1 LVKRLSVKRCAAVLA
16 TCAAA
21 ANLTGCATTAN
32 NPRDPFEGFNRA
44 MFSVNEGI
52 DVVVKPVAEGYDAV
66 VPGPVKTGIGNF
78 FGNVA
83 DVWIAVNNLLQG
95 KITEGASDTG
105 RVLVNSTV
113 GIAGLIDVASHLGLE
128 KHAED
133 FGQTLG
139 RWGVGEG
146 PYLYWPFLGPRNVRD
161 TFGFAVDGLADPIEH
176 IHPVATRNTLTG
188 VRIID
193 LRASLLPA
201 DKVIEAAAFDKYSY
215 IRNAYF
221 QMRRDAVYDGNPPP
235 LDDDDDN
242 EEDGEEDG
250 K

>member
-1 LVKRLSVKRCAAVLA
+1 VKRLSVKRCLVALAV
-16 TCAAA
+16 CAAA
-21 ANLTGCATTAN
+21 AYQAGCATTAN

-52 DVVVKPVAEGYDAV
+52 DVVVKPVARGYDAF
-66 VPGPVKTGIGNF
+66 VPGPVRTGVGNF

-83 DVWIAVNNLLQG
+83 DVWIAINNLLQG
-95 KITEGASDTG
+95 KITESASDTG

-113 GIAGLIDVASHLGLE
+113 GIVGLIDVATRLGLE

-139 RWGVGEG
+139 KWGFGEG
-146 PYLYWPFLGPRNVRD
+146 AYLYWPLLGPSNVRD
-161 TFGFAVDGLADPIEH
+161 TFGFAVDLSVDPIRH
-176 IHPVATRNTLTG
+176 IHDVRVRNSLEG

-193 LRASLLPA
+193 ARASLLPA
-201 DKVIEAAAFDKYSY
+201 DRVIEAAAFDKYGY
-215 IRNAYF
+215 LRNAYF
-221 QMRRDAVYDGNPPP
+221 QMRRNAVYDGNPPP
-235 LDDDDDN
+235 L
-242 EEDGEEDG
+242 EEDEDEDEGENDE